1 MNSKS
6 LEPTWRLALFGV
18 VQVALVATG
27 VFLTQ
32 QGLARQTAQ
41 KQFPQLRTEPLEVR
55 PVHDVPAMVS
65 DTQLTAVLSKLQPV
79 LGDQPQM
86 NHVDHALRMWTA
98 KAKFPHPQALSGNDL
113 RELLL
118 DHRRF
123 TKAWGEKTP
132 AFLVVGRGGVVPRLR
147 EGKASAS
154 HTDHTLAC
162 LGESLTPL
170 DFPVITARGEAKVEH
185 ILQKS
190 LTDFSLN
197 QTEYEWSA
205 LAYVL
210 YIPQSSW
217 FTREG
222 QQITFDRLADRIV
235 RQELPQGVCL
245 GNHRLHALVM
255 LLRVDEQTK
264 ILKPE
269 TRQRITAYL
278 KDKSDRLVKSQNAEG
293 WWDRHWAG
301 EPQPETTTDDAPSSP
316 LSLRIL
322 ATGHA
327 LEWMAL
333 APPELHAPEAV
344 RVKAAQWLVKTI
356 EPMTEREIRS
366 NYTFL
371 THAGRA
377 LALWRGKFPHEVP
390 LK

>member
-1 MNSKS
+1 M
-6 LEPTWRLALFGV
+6 T
-18 VQVALVATG
+18 
-27 VFLTQ
+27 
-32 QGLARQTAQ
+32 
-41 KQFPQLRTEPLEVR
+41 
-55 PVHDVPAMVS
+55 
-65 DTQLTAVLSKLQPV
+65 
-79 LGDQPQM
+79 
-86 NHVDHALRMWTA
+86 
-98 KAKFPHPQALSGNDL
+98 
-113 RELLL
+113 
-118 DHRRF
+118 
-123 TKAWGEKTP
+123 
-132 AFLVVGRGGVVPRLR
+132 GRGGIVPRLR
-147 EGKASAS
+147 EGKATAS

-170 DFPVITARGEAKVEH
+170 DFPVITARGETKVQL

-210 YIPQSSW
+210 YISQPSW

-222 QQITFDRLADRIV
+222 QQITYDRLADRIL

-245 GNHRLHALVM
+245 GHHRLHALVM
-255 LLRVDEQTK
+255 LLRVDEQSK
-264 ILKPE
+264 LLKPE
-269 TRQRITAYL
+269 TRQRITAFL
-278 KDKSDRLVKSQNAEG
+278 KDKIDRLVKSQNAEG
-293 WWDRHWAG
+293 WWDRSWAG
-301 EPQPETTTDDAPSSP
+301 EPSSVTAADDAPTSP

-377 LALWRGKFPHEVP
+377 LALWRGKFPYQVP
-390 LK
+390 LE